1 LELSDQGRNLI
12 YMVLGGLVIGTAL
25 AFVAVDGTPLTLLLL
40 QDNGRVLT
48 GWVWQ
53 LATSIIVAPPNV
65 LGIADVAFNAMAL
78 AWLDS
83 LFSLTYSTK
92 QYYAVFL
99 ATGIAGNVFSLA
111 NGPRVVSFGASGGIF
126 GLLAGVI
133 SFDFVTNRKL
143 NPGLMLWF
151 AGIFIVSSFL
161 FSYVDWMAHAGGA
174 LLGLVLGYA
183 AGARRS
189 EDPAAA

>member
-53 LATSIIVAPPNV
+53 LATSIIVAPPNL

-133 SFDFVTNRKL
+133 SFDLVTNRRL

-183 AGARRS
+183 LGARRG